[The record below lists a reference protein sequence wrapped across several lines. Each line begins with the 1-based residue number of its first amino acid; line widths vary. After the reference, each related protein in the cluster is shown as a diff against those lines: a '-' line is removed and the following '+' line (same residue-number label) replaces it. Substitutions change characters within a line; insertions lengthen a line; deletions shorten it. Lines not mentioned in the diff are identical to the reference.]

1 MKSTFRKQKADGYR
15 AKFAVWSPRNVPPS
29 SASERSNTYT
39 KRCFYSVAQVP
50 ETCRYY
56 SGSAERLDRVLAS
69 CCQHFRKLSF
79 WRVSRTAKRSVRGV
93 KTTDMPIPP
102 KIAFAVLACLPRES
116 PPLPIEPRLHKIR
129 VVHRGVIRPS
139 FRSVNEKR
147 TTVFGR
153 PSVC

>member
-1 MKSTFRKQKADGYR
+1 MDIERNSRSGVPGMCRLLQRLKGRILTPRGASTASPKFPKLAVTIQEVRKD
-15 AKFAVWSPRNVPPS
+15 WI
-29 SASERSNTYT
+29 
-39 KRCFYSVAQVP
+39 
-50 ETCRYY
+50 
-56 SGSAERLDRVLAS
+56 DRVLAS